1 MREQADESGP
11 STGIGLVP
19 RATINPKGLAMTI
32 EQSHSN
38 TQRVRQPAHR
48 PPGDR
53 DLDAQFER
61 QVAPLREFLYR
72 HALRMC
78 RNRLDAED
86 LTQET
91 LLKAYAGFQ
100 SFRQDTDPNAWLFRI
115 LTNTYIS
122 AYRKKRRQPV
132 QCFIDDLTH
141 QQLSAAY
148 ARSTPNGLR
157 SAEDV
162 ALDSLPDNDVKAA
175 MQALP
180 EQFRAAVYYADVEGL
195 RYKEI
200 AAIMNSPHATV
211 MSRLHRARRQLRR
224 LLDNT
229 AHPRGPQ
236 TVPAAA

>member
-1 MREQADESGP
+1 
-11 STGIGLVP
+11 
-19 RATINPKGLAMTI
+19 MTI
-32 EQSHSN
+32 EQSRPG
-38 TQRVRQPAHR
+38 TLRVRKPAHR

-61 QVAPLREFLYR
+61 QVVPLREFLYR

-78 RNRLDAED
+78 RNHPDAED

-91 LLKAYAGFQ
+91 MLKAYAGFQ
-100 SFRQDTDPNAWLFRI
+100 SFRQGTDPNAWLFRI
-115 LTNTYIS
+115 LTNTYIN
-122 AYRKKRRQPV
+122 AYRNKRRQPV
-132 QCFIDDLTH
+132 QCFIEDLTH

-148 ARSTPNGLR
+148 ARFTPNALR

-162 ALDSLPDNDVKAA
+162 ALDSLPDNDIKAA

-180 EQFRAAVYYADVEGL
+180 RQFRAVVYYADVEGL

-211 MSRLHRARRQLRR
+211 MSRLHRARRQLRM

-229 AHPRGPQ
+229 ASHPRGAQ
-236 TVPAAA
+236 TVPAVA